1 MPGDGVGPELVEA
14 TMTVLNAV
22 ENTLGLNVN
31 YEFLEAGDRCL
42 QRHGIALPEE
52 TVKSIMKSDAT
63 LKGPVGETAAMV
75 IVKLRQLLDLYANV
89 RPFKSY
95 PNIPC
100 LKPNIDFVIVRE
112 NTEDLYKGFE
122 YTLGDVAVGLRVITR
137 AGSERIAKYA
147 FEEAVRRAVK
157 RKVTAVH
164 KANVLKATCGLFAET
179 CRAVAKNYPDVSY
192 GELYVDAAAMF
203 LIKRPEDFDVVV
215 TTNMFGDILSDEA
228 AQLVG
233 GLGVAPAANI
243 GGRYGIFEPVHGAAW
258 DIAGRNIANPSSLI
272 LASKM
277 MFEWLGFKNNDKIC
291 LEAAEIIEKSII
303 EAFRRGYVTPDL
315 GGSLSTK
322 DMGLKVAS
330 LTREV
335 VSGRSL
341 RG

>member
-1 MPGDGVGPELVEA
+1 
-14 TMTVLNAV
+14 
-22 ENTLGLNVN
+22 
-31 YEFLEAGDRCL
+31 
-42 QRHGIALPEE
+42 LPEE
-52 TVKSIMKSDAT
+52 TVKAIMKADAT
-63 LKGPVGETAAMV
+63 LKGPVGETAAAV
-75 IVKLRQLLDLYANV
+75 IVKLRQMLDLYANV

-122 YTLGDVAVGLRVITR
+122 YVLGDVAVSLRVITR

-157 RKVTAVH
+157 RKVTVVH

-179 CRAVAKNYPDVSY
+179 CRSVAKKYPNISY
-192 GELYVDAAAMF
+192 EELYVDAAAMF
-203 LIKRPEDFDVVV
+203 LIKKPEDFDVLV

-243 GGRYGIFEPVHGAAW
+243 GEKYGLFEPVHGAAW
-258 DIAGRNIANPSSLI
+258 DIAGRNLANPSSLI
-272 LASKM
+272 LAAKM
-277 MFEWLGFKNNDKIC
+277 MFEWLGFKNNDEIC
-291 LEAAEIIEKSII
+291 LEAAKIIEKSIV

-315 GGSLSTK
+315 GGRLSTNE
-322 DMGLKVAS
+322 MGLKVAS
-330 LTREV
+330 LVEEAVSRETI
-335 VSGRSL
+335 
-341 RG
+341 